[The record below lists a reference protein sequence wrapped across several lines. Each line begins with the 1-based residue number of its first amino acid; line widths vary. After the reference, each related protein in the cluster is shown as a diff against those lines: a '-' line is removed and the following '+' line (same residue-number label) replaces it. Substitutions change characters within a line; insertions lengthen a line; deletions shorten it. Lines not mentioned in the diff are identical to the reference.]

1 MVLRKE
7 ILGGNKVRH
16 LLRVTLMALALL
28 MALVASSLAQKTTG
42 AIDGTVT
49 DSSGAAIPSANILVV
64 SESTGEGRE
73 ISGGSDGKFHV
84 LEVEPGYYT
93 VTIEVSGFKR
103 ERFDHFVVL
112 IAQVSPLNAKLQV
125 GEVQQELTVMAGNE
139 VQVDTVSTEVGS
151 VITQTQIEQLA
162 IVGRSV
168 MDLAQLAPGVQLRDG
183 GEIDPTKNNFT
194 IAAFQGRGGRETQV
208 EWDGLSIQDHT
219 VGGPVQNVGL
229 DAIQEFQ
236 VAEAT
241 LSPAQSVASGG
252 AVNMVSR
259 SGGNDLH
266 GSAWEF
272 FRDSRM
278 GANIGPSGSPY
289 DRNQLGG
296 RVGDALLKDRLFF
309 FADYELTDT
318 RDSFFGNPPCCASL
332 DGFYSKPFRE
342 QFMMGRID
350 YKISSHWTAFSR
362 YSYTFNHG
370 VVGTPF
376 LGGSRID
383 GFNNRTQSR
392 VFGGG
397 FNFAGS
403 SWVHSFKFGYNA
415 YAEDLVPDRNL
426 PVPVD
431 SLGRTYTLQIDNGS
445 SLSYGPNTLTNQ
457 FEREKNYQVKYDAGR
472 VLGHHSLAFGAD
484 LSKWS
489 MGLNF
494 PLFINAPA
502 LESFSFLDPGDPN
515 PQHYPLVFALLG
527 NGLGYTSEK
536 PGVGLP
542 FGAFFQWRPAGYIH
556 DTWQLPHHLTINFG
570 LRYVYMNGQ
579 FNQDFNRPTAL
590 LAQFNPAYGRNTHT
604 PAYDFGPQAGLA
616 WDPTGSGKTVIR
628 AAAGLYYEELT
639 YDSFYPDRTAFIS
652 SGIGL
657 QIAALVDG
665 LPLIDPRSGQPFSA
679 GDPLA
684 VQYGFPSGTS
694 AAALSPLFFQPIGS
708 VSKDIVN
715 ANLLLQ
721 AASAQNSANPNAP
734 SLFATSHQISWSAQ
748 GIAAFAPGVKNPR
761 VFQFNVGVQH
771 QLMKG
776 LVFSGNYVRV
786 QGMDFPLIIDEN
798 HVGEAVV
805 SSFNKSAAVAAIAA
819 GNMSVGCPADAQPSS
834 INCAIGKGATMGT
847 YGSFGLGAG
856 PAFQGFA
863 FQGRNPNF
871 GVMDFFQPRGRNT
884 YNGMNLRLDGQLGA
898 PGESWLQ
905 WMRSNVITVAYT
917 LSRNTGNIRPYSPT
931 VSTEPTL
938 NTLTWDNANP
948 TGISGPNGLDRTHM
962 LNIGTI
968 TELKFGFRFSQITH
982 WFSPLAQTTLI
993 PSSFSY
999 DPTTGATGSGCG
1011 GGAAEIFCSDV
1022 TGDGTV
1028 NDILPTA
1035 GGPGAYGRS
1044 LKHASGLNGAIAAY
1058 NSKYAG
1064 QPTPAGALLISQ
1076 SLFSLTQ
1083 LQQLNGVMPT
1093 IPLAPPDQVGLD
1105 PLVLTDVRISWHHKF
1120 FGEKLEVEPSWDA
1133 FNIFNRTGFDPPG
1146 NILNANLTGTQD
1158 SINGTTPA
1166 NRANVRQRGS
1176 GTFEQ
1181 GARRQMQAGLRLT
1194 F

>member
-1 MVLRKE
+1 MVLRQE
-7 ILGGNKVRH
+7 IPEGDKVRH
-16 LLRVTLMALALL
+16 LRFSLMAVAFLI
-28 MALVASSLAQKTTG
+28 ALVPSTLAQKTTG
-42 AIDGTVT
+42 TIDGTVT
-49 DSSGAAIPSANILVV
+49 DSSGAAVPGAHILVV
-64 SESTGEGRE
+64 SEATGEKRE
-73 ISGGSDGKFHV
+73 LSGGSDGEFHV
-84 LEVEPGYYT
+84 LDLHPGYYT
-93 VTIEVSGFKR
+93 VTIEAAGFKR

-112 IAQVSPLNAKLQV
+112 IAQVAQLNAKLQV
-125 GEVQQELTVMAGNE
+125 GEVQQELTVAAANE

-259 SGGNDLH
+259 SGANDLH

-272 FRDSRM
+272 FRDSRL
-278 GANIGPSGSPY
+278 GADIGPSGSPY

-296 RVGDALLKDRLFF
+296 RVGGAFLKDKLFF

-318 RDSFFGNPPCCASL
+318 RDSFYGDPPCCPSL
-332 DGFYSKPFRE
+332 NGFYSKPFRE

-350 YKISSHWTAFSR
+350 YKISNHWTAFSR
-362 YSYTFNHG
+362 YSYAFNHG
-370 VVGTPF
+370 VVGTPS

-392 VFGGG
+392 VYGGG
-397 FNFAGS
+397 VTYAGS

-415 YAEDLVPDRNL
+415 YAEDLVPDASL
-426 PVPVD
+426 PVPLD
-431 SLGRTYTLQIDNGS
+431 SMGRPYTLQIDNGS
-445 SLSYGPNTLTNQ
+445 TLSYGPNTLTNQ
-457 FEREKNYQVKYDAGR
+457 YEREKNYQAKYDAGR
-472 VLGHHSLAFGAD
+472 VLGHHSIAFGVD
-484 LSKWS
+484 VSKWS

-502 LESFSFLDPGDPN
+502 LESFSFLDPGDTD
-515 PQHYPLVFALLG
+515 PQNYPFVYALLG

-542 FGAFFQWRPAGYIH
+542 YGAFFQWRPAGYIH
-556 DTWQLPHHLTINFG
+556 DTWQLPHHLTINYG

-579 FNQDFNRPTAL
+579 FNQDLNRPLAL
-590 LAQFNPAYGRNTHT
+590 LAQFNPAYGKNTHT
-604 PAYDFGPQAGLA
+604 PPYDFGPQAGFA

-628 AAAGLYYEELT
+628 AAAGLYFEELT

-657 QIAALVDG
+657 QIAALSQG
-665 LPLIDPRSGQPFSA
+665 SPLIDPRSGMAFAA

-684 VQYGFPSGTS
+684 TQYGFPDGTS
-694 AAALSPLFFQPIGS
+694 AAALNSLFFQPIGS
-708 VSKDIVN
+708 VATQVVN

-721 AASAQNSANPNAP
+721 AAAAQNSSNPNAP
-734 SLFATSHQISWSAQ
+734 SLFETSHEISWGGQ
-748 GIAAFAPGVKNPR
+748 GVAAFAPDVKNPR

-771 QLMKG
+771 ELMKG
-776 LVFSGNYVRV
+776 LVFSANYVRV

-798 HVGEAVV
+798 HVGEAKA
-805 SSFNKSAAVAAIAA
+805 SSFNQAAAVAAISA
-819 GNMSVGCPADAQPSS
+819 GNMSVGCPDDAMASS
-834 INCAIGKGATMGT
+834 INCAIAAGATIST
-847 YGSFGLGAG
+847 YGAFGLGAG
-856 PAFQGFA
+856 PGFQGFA

-871 GVMDFFQPRGRNT
+871 GVMDFFQPLGRNT
-884 YNGMNLRLDGQLGA
+884 YNGMNLRLDGQLGKPRA
-898 PGESWLQ
+898 SWLQ
-905 WMRSNVITVAYT
+905 WMHSNLITVAYT

-931 VSTEPTL
+931 VATEPTL
-938 NTLTWDNANP
+938 NTLAWDNARP
-948 TGISGPNGLDRTHM
+948 TDISGPNGLDRTHM

-968 TELKFGFRFSQITH
+968 TELPNGFRFAQITH
-982 WFSPLAQTTLI
+982 WFSPLAQSTLI

-999 DPTTGATGSGCG
+999 DPSTGVSGLGCG
-1011 GGAAEIFCSDV
+1011 GGATEIFCSDV
-1022 TGDGTV
+1022 TGDGTT
-1028 NDILPTA
+1028 NDLLPTA

-1044 LKHASGLNGAIAAY
+1044 LKHAGGLNGAINAY
-1058 NSKYAG
+1058 NATYAG
-1064 QPTPAGALLISQ
+1064 QATPAGALLISQ
-1076 SLFSLTQ
+1076 NLFTLTQ
-1083 LQQLNGVMPT
+1083 LQQLNGVMPY
-1093 IPLAPPDQVGLD
+1093 IPLAPSNQVGLD
-1105 PLVLTDVRISWHHKF
+1105 PLVLTDIRFSWHHKF
-1120 FGEKLEVEPSWDA
+1120 FGERLEVEPSWDA
-1133 FNIFNRTGFDPPG
+1133 FNVFNRTGYDPPG
-1146 NILNANLTGTQD
+1146 NILNANLTGTQG
-1158 SINGTTPA
+1158 SINGTTPE
-1166 NRANVRQRGS
+1166 NRTNVRQRGS